1 MKNDAQIQQ
10 DVLDQL
16 KWDPLLNASEIG
28 VSVKNGVVTLS
39 GHVDSYLKKLE
50 AEKQAKK
57 VTGVKAIAEDIQV
70 GISPSYKR
78 SDTEIAEAAVNAIKW
93 HTSINEQ
100 SIKVK
105 VEDGIVTL
113 EGEVDWAYQRESAKN
128 AVVNL
133 VGVRN
138 VINSLNLK
146 QKTAPENLKQKISAA
161 FHRSASID
169 ANKVHIDVDG
179 NKAILRG
186 KVRSFAEKEDAE
198 DAIWS
203 APGIFRVENQLEVE
217 EEAEFIL

>member
-39 GHVDSYLKKLE
+39 GNVDSYLKKLE

-57 VTGVKAIAEDIQV
+57 VMGVKAIAEDIQV
-70 GISPSYKR
+70 GVSPSYKR

-105 VEDGIVTL
+105 VEDGVITL
-113 EGEVDWAYQRESAKN
+113 EGEVDWGYQRESAKN

-133 VGVRN
+133 IGVRS
-138 VINSLNLK
+138 VINNLTLK
-146 QKTAPENLKQKISAA
+146 QKNAPENLKQKISAA

-169 ANKVHIDVDG
+169 ANKIQVEVEG
-179 NKAILRG
+179 NKAILKG

-203 APGIFRVENQLEVE
+203 APGIFRVENKLEVE

>member
-105 VEDGIVTL
+105 VEDGILTL
-113 EGEVDWAYQRESAKN
+113 EGEVDWGYQRESAKN
-128 AVVNL
+128 AVINL

-138 VINSLNLK
+138 VINNLTLK
-146 QKTAPENLKQKISAA
+146 QKTPPENLKQKISAA

>member
-10 DVLDQL
+10 DVLEQL

-57 VTGVKAIAEDIQV
+57 VMGVKAIAEDIQV
-70 GISPSYKR
+70 GISPSFKK

-105 VEDGIVTL
+105 VEDGVITL
-113 EGEVDWAYQRESAKN
+113 EGDVDWGYQRESAKN

-133 VGVRN
+133 VGVRS
-138 VINSLNLK
+138 VINNLTLK
-146 QKTAPENLKQKISAA
+146 QKNAPENLKQKISAA

-169 ANKVHIDVDG
+169 ANKIQVEVEG

-186 KVRSFAEKEDAE
+186 KVRSFAEREDAE

-203 APGIFRVENQLEVE
+203 APGIFRVENKLEVE
-217 EEAEFIL
+217 EETEFIL

>member
-28 VSVKNGVVTLS
+28 VSVKNGVATLS

-57 VTGVKAIAEDIQV
+57 VVGVKAIAEDIQV
-70 GISPSYKR
+70 GVSPSYKR

-100 SIKVK
+100 SIKAK
-105 VEDGIVTL
+105 VEDGVITL
-113 EGEVDWAYQRESAKN
+113 EGEVDWGYQRESAKN

-133 VGVRN
+133 IGVRS
-138 VINSLNLK
+138 VINNLTLK
-146 QKTAPENLKQKISAA
+146 QKNAPENLKQKISAA

-169 ANKVHIDVDG
+169 ASKIQVEVEG
-179 NKAILRG
+179 NKAILKG
-186 KVRSFAEKEDAE
+186 KVRSFAEREDAE

-203 APGIFRVENQLEVE
+203 APGIFRVENKLEVE

>member
-39 GHVDSYLKKLE
+39 GNVDSYLKKLE

-57 VTGVKAIAEDIQV
+57 VMGVKAIAEDIQV
-70 GISPSYKR
+70 GVSPSYKR

-105 VEDGIVTL
+105 VEDGVITL
-113 EGEVDWAYQRESAKN
+113 EGEVDWGYQRESAKN

-133 VGVRN
+133 IGVRS
-138 VINSLNLK
+138 VINNLTLK
-146 QKTAPENLKQKISAA
+146 QKNLPENLKQKISAA

-169 ANKVHIDVDG
+169 ANKIHVEVEG
-179 NKAILRG
+179 NKAILKG

-203 APGIFRVENQLEVE
+203 APGIFRVENKLEVE

>member
-39 GHVDSYLKKLE
+39 GNVDSYLKKLE

-57 VTGVKAIAEDIQV
+57 VVGVKAIAEDIQV
-70 GISPSYKR
+70 GVSPSYKR

-105 VEDGIVTL
+105 VEDGVITL
-113 EGEVDWAYQRESAKN
+113 EGEVDWGYQRESAKN

-133 VGVRN
+133 IGVRS
-138 VINSLNLK
+138 VINNLTLK
-146 QKTAPENLKQKISAA
+146 QKNAPENLKQKISAA

-169 ANKVHIDVDG
+169 ANKIQVEVEG
-179 NKAILRG
+179 NKAILKG

-203 APGIFRVENQLEVE
+203 APGIFRVENKLEVE